1 MSKPLIMVV
10 DDEVDV
16 ANAIANT
23 IRDTNKYEVI
33 VANSGQEA
41 LSQLAKHKIMFGLG
55 GNKVRL
61 VLLDIKMPEMDG
73 LSLLEKIRKDFGP
86 DIGVSMLT
94 AWEDAEK
101 WERATAGF
109 VINYI
114 RKPFK
119 ANELIKTLDDFFED
133 DESEMVIK
141 TMEKHLQKK
150 EEFKRGK

>member
-23 IRDTNKYEVI
+23 IRDTNKYEVL
-33 VANSGQEA
+33 VANSGKEA
-41 LSQLAKHKIMFGLG
+41 LDNLAKHKVMFGLG
-55 GNKVRL
+55 GNKIRL

-73 LSLLEKIRKDFGP
+73 LTLLEKIRKDFGS
-86 DIGVSMLT
+86 DIGISMLT
-94 AWEDAEK
+94 AWEDEEK
-101 WERATAGF
+101 WNRATAGF
-109 VINYI
+109 VVNYI

-119 ANELIKTLDDFFED
+119 SDELLCTIDAFFKGGECD
-133 DESEMVIK
+133 MVVD
-141 TMEKHLQKK
+141 TMEKHLLKK